1 MEALT
6 SSLSSLEEDANR
18 KRTFHKNREEEEIAP
33 TTSGTTKQNRETPR
47 RLPGLHEK
55 VEEYL
60 HNLENEIQSKE
71 TESVK

>member
-1 MEALT
+1 M
-6 SSLSSLEEDANR
+6 
-18 KRTFHKNREEEEIAP
+18 AP

-60 HNLENEIQSKE
+60 HNLENEIQSRE